1 MPEVF
6 VTSKLLKALF
16 LAITCTYLISC
27 GTDTRSLIEGT
38 MTDTIKNQAF
48 NSSNNDSGSD
58 ASETKSKGSKNK
70 YSGGS
75 TGDNHYIDSDVI
87 FVSSEPFKG
96 SGWIYVKTARV
107 VTPPS
112 AKTKN
117 EGQYMIISDGE
128 EIWTKY
134 HWKTR
139 IASEKE
145 LKIGLVII
153 AFERGEDGLYHS
165 PEDKSQALSYSWF
178 MAKITD
184 LSDKHKGYV
193 TVSGG
198 YKISLENIRVTVK

>member
-1 MPEVF
+1 VIE
-6 VTSKLLKALF
+6 KLIKIFFLTIICTAL
-16 LAITCTYLISC
+16 ASC

-48 NSSNNDSGSD
+48 NSSKSNNNDSGNEASD
-58 ASETKSKGSKNK
+58 NKSKGSKSK

-75 TGDNHYIDSDVI
+75 TGDDHYIDSDVM
-87 FVSSEPFKG
+87 FVSKEPFKG
-96 SGWIYVKTARV
+96 SGWIYVQTAKV

-112 AKTKN
+112 SKTKN
-117 EGQYMIISDGE
+117 EGLYMIISNGE

-134 HWKTR
+134 FWKTR

-145 LKIGLVII
+145 LKIGLVVI
-153 AFERGEDGLYHS
+153 AFERGDDGVYYS
-165 PEDKSQALSYSWF
+165 PEDKSQALSYNWF

-198 YKISLENIRVTVK
+198 YKINLENMRVAAK

>member
-1 MPEVF
+1 MIE
-6 VTSKLLKALF
+6 KLIKIFF
-16 LAITCTYLISC
+16 LTIICTAFISC

-38 MTDTIKNQAF
+38 MTDTIKNQAL
-48 NSSNNDSGSD
+48 NSSNSNNNSGNEASD
-58 ASETKSKGSKNK
+58 IKGKGSKSK

-75 TGDNHYIDSDVI
+75 TGDDHYIDTDVI
-87 FVSSEPFKG
+87 FVSKEQFKG
-96 SGWIYVKTARV
+96 SGWIYVKAAKV
-107 VTPPS
+107 ITPPS
-112 AKTKN
+112 SKTKN

-134 HWKTR
+134 FWKTR

-145 LKIGLVII
+145 LKIGLVVI
-153 AFERGEDGLYHS
+153 AFERADDGVYYA
-165 PEDKSQALSYSWF
+165 PEDKSEALSDNWF

-198 YKISLENIRVTVK
+198 YKINLENMRIAVK